1 MPYQIK
7 SFVSGFPSE
16 KIVHHEIADSYE
28 DAKALLNKIKDEEI
42 ERNNEVSKIEDDF
55 FSSVDSLTE
64 QEKIFEIS
72 EV

>member
-16 KIVHHEIADSYE
+16 KIVHHEIAVSYE

-42 ERNNEVSKIEDDF
+42 ERNNEVSEIEDDF

>member
-7 SFVSGFPSE
+7 SFISGFSNE
-16 KIVHHEIADSYE
+16 KIVHEKTDSYE
-28 DAKALLNKIKDEEI
+28 DAKVLLNKFKDDEI
-42 ERNNEVSKIEDDF
+42 QRNNKVSEIEDDC
-55 FSSVDSLTE
+55 FSCIDSLTE